1 MADNK
6 IEQLKKL
13 LLEKYKTRVFFSSE
27 AIKAY
32 KSFSPGKRN
41 DVLKLILKQA
51 EKGALFK
58 PDGNANRCEG
68 QLHQFAKIKSKQ
80 LNLRII
86 YQPQVDPDDVV
97 EMGIIASWFNIA
109 ADSGPPL
116 GIRTHL
122 PTAA

>member
-1 MADNK
+1 MFDINR
-6 IEQLKKL
+6 E
-13 LLEKYKTRVFFSSE
+13 
-27 AIKAY
+27 
-32 KSFSPGKRN
+32 SFSPGKRN

-86 YQPQVDPDDVV
+86 YQPQLGPDDV
-97 EMGIIASWFNIA
+97 S
-109 ADSGPPL
+109 
-116 GIRTHL
+116 
-122 PTAA
+122 

>member
-1 MADNK
+1 MADNM

-27 AIKAY
+27 AIKDY

-86 YQPQVDPDDVV
+86 YQPQLGPDDVV
-97 EMGIIASWFNIA
+97 EMGIIAIGPRDDLEVYKMA
-109 ADSGPPL
+109 IRRLADE
-116 GIRTHL
+116 
-122 PTAA
+122 

>member
-27 AIKAY
+27 AIKDY

-86 YQPQVDPDDVV
+86 YQPQLGPDGVV
-97 EMGIIASWFNIA
+97 EMGIIAIGPRDDLEVYKMA
-109 ADSGPPL
+109 IRRLADE
-116 GIRTHL
+116 
-122 PTAA
+122 

>member
-27 AIKAY
+27 AIKDY

-86 YQPQVDPDDVV
+86 YQPQLGPDDVV
-97 EMGIIASWFNIA
+97 EMGIIAIGPRDDLEVYRMA
-109 ADSGPPL
+109 IRRLADE
-116 GIRTHL
+116 
-122 PTAA
+122 

>member
-13 LLEKYKTRVFFSSE
+13 LFEKYKTRVFFSNE
-27 AIKAY
+27 AIKDY

-86 YQPQVDPDDVV
+86 YQPQLGPDDVV
-97 EMGIIASWFNIA
+97 EMGIIAIGPRDDLEVYKMA
-109 ADSGPPL
+109 IRRLADE
-116 GIRTHL
+116 
-122 PTAA
+122 